1 MEKPPSP
8 RYARGDLLDDVREAS
23 AAALAEAGRSPQGGA
38 RVWLDVAA
46 ASTWFFGSYL
56 VLLLVPLSPAALA
69 LAIGSAGL
77 ALTAGLTHVVHP
89 TIHGA
94 VARNR
99 RTNLILAHVLCP
111 FGVSWRWWALKHNA
125 GHHGY
130 VNVDGYDPDLD
141 QGVFFR
147 YCSTQPRRTWH
158 RYQHLYAWPVY
169 SLLTLRFILSSDL
182 GFVLTGR
189 FKGRQVEPAS
199 ARRAARVLLD
209 KLGGATVLLVIA
221 FVLHPAL
228 DVVLVTV
235 ALLLVNG
242 LSTVLV
248 FVPSHYTEGS
258 AGVVP
263 DTDGRVPEEWAASVV
278 GASNNLILS
287 NPVLRWYVGGMDRH
301 IEHHLLPRVANVNL
315 PVIAPAVRR
324 VCAEHGLH
332 YTEFP
337 TLRSAWAS
345 HYRRLRALGRAG
357 EPEAAGLP
365 IVA

>member
-1 MEKPPSP
+1 L
-8 RYARGDLLDDVREAS
+8 GDVR
-23 AAALAEAGRSPQGGA
+23 AAAATALTEAGCNPQGGA
-38 RVWLDVAA
+38 RVWFDVLAT
-46 ASTWFFGSYL
+46 STWFFGSYL
-56 VLLLVPLSPAALA
+56 VLLLVPLPPAGLA
-69 LAIGSAGL
+69 LAIVSAGL

-89 TIHGA
+89 MVHGG
-94 VARNR
+94 VARGR
-99 RTNLILAHVLCP
+99 RTNLILAQVLCP

-147 YCSTQPRRTWH
+147 YASTQPWRAWH

-199 ARRAARVLLD
+199 VRRAARVLLD
-209 KLGGATVLLVIA
+209 KLGGAVILLTVA
-221 FVLHPAL
+221 FVLHPAV
-228 DVVLVTV
+228 DVVLVAV
-235 ALLLVNG
+235 AVLLVNG

-258 AGVVP
+258 DAIVP
-263 DTDGRVPEEWAASVV
+263 DADGRVPEEWAASIM
-278 GASNNLILS
+278 GTTNNLTLS
-287 NPVLRWYVGGMDRH
+287 NPALRWYVGGMDH
-301 IEHHLLPRVANVNL
+301 HVEHHLLPRVANVNL
-315 PVIAPAVRR
+315 PVIAPAVRG
-324 VCAEHGLH
+324 VCDEHGLH
-332 YTEFP
+332 LTTFP

-345 HYRRLRALGRAG
+345 HYRRLRALGRA
-357 EPEAAGLP
+357 PESEVAALP
-365 IVA
+365 SVV